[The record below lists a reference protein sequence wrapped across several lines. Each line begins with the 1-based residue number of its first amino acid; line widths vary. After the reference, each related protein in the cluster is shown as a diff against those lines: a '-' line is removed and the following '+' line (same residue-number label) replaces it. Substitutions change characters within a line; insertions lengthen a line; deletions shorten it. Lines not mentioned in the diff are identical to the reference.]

1 MKLHKKSII
10 ITTVAAILAVGIFLA
25 YQTYE
30 NLFRQFQSLTV
41 EIVNQSELDIVKVET
56 GLLSGMPAQPG
67 DSTHSFEQTIASGK
81 KAKITPKLKVFG
93 EGSIYMEFTDSSGKT
108 TRKTVCSYT
117 ESASGYSTVTI
128 TDKQITVEERCF

>member
-1 MKLHKKSII
+1 MKLRKKSII
-10 ITTVAAILAVGIFLA
+10 IIAVVAILAAGIFLA

-30 NLFRQFQSLTV
+30 NLLRQFQSFTV

-56 GLLSGMPAQPG
+56 GLLSGTPSQP
-67 DSTHSFEQTIASGK
+67 DESKHSFEQPIASGK
-81 KAKITPKLKVFG
+81 KAKITPKLKFFG

-108 TRKTVCSYT
+108 TQKTVCSYT

-128 TDKQITVEERCF
+128 TDKQITVEEHCM

>member
-1 MKLHKKSII
+1 MKLRKPII
-10 ITTVAAILAVGIFLA
+10 VTIVAAAIVAAGIFIA

-56 GLLSGMPAQPG
+56 GLLTGTPAQPG
-67 DSTHSFEQTIASGK
+67 ESKHSFEQMIASGK
-81 KAKITPKLKVFG
+81 KAKITPKLKLLG

-108 TRKTVCSYT
+108 TKKTVCSYT

-128 TDKQITVEERCF
+128 TDKQITVEEHCI